1 MRMCAVRILIAEDD
15 LTSRKILSGVLRK
28 IGHEVLETVD
38 GFAAWTELQKPDGPK
53 LAILDWMMP
62 EMEGLDVV
70 RKVRALDI
78 EKPPYIIMLTT
89 RGEKSDIIAG
99 LDAGANDYL
108 SKPFDTGELQARVE
122 VGRRMIE
129 LQDAL
134 VESRKALAY
143 EASHDPL
150 TKLANRRAVLEYL
163 ELQMVSARENGDILT
178 AGMCD
183 IDHFKKVNDTW
194 GHQVGDDVLCELAHL
209 LRESVEGRGAA
220 GRMGGEEF
228 LLVLRMKPGGDF
240 MGEYAAICAR
250 IAATPLKTRAGDI
263 PVTVSIGVS
272 CASGKSSVDAILGPA
287 DAALYSAKAGG
298 RNRAVFASLENEENA
313 ETSDCPRSE

>member
-1 MRMCAVRILIAEDD
+1 VKILIAEDD
-15 LTSRKILSGVLRK
+15 LTSRKILAGVLRK

-38 GFAAWTELQKPDGPK
+38 GLAAWTELQKEGAPK

-62 EMEGLDVV
+62 GMEGLDVV
-70 RKVRALDI
+70 RKVRSLDL

-89 RGEKSDIIAG
+89 RGEKADVIAG

-122 VGRRMIE
+122 VGRRMME

-150 TKLANRRAVLEYL
+150 TKLSNRRAILEYL
-163 ELQMVSARENGDILT
+163 EHEISCAKRSGDIVT

-183 IDHFKKVNDTW
+183 IDHFKKVNDTL
-194 GHQVGDDVLCELAHL
+194 GHQTGDDVLCELAYL
-209 LRESVEGRGAA
+209 LRDHAETRGRA

-228 LLVLRMKPGGDF
+228 LHILRLPPESDF
-240 MGEYAAICAR
+240 MAEYAALCSR
-250 IAATPLKTRAGDI
+250 IAATSLKTRSGDI
-263 PVTVSIGVS
+263 LVTVSIGVS
-272 CASGKSSVDAILGPA
+272 RAGEGSSVDGMLGLA
-287 DAALYSAKAGG
+287 DAALYRAKALG
-298 RNRAVFASLENEENA
+298 RNMALYADNRTENA
-313 ETSDCPRSE
+313 N

>member
-1 MRMCAVRILIAEDD
+1 MKILIAEDD
-15 LTSRKILSGVLRK
+15 LTSRKILAGVLRK

-38 GFAAWTELQKPDGPK
+38 GLAAWTELQKEDAPK

-62 EMEGLDVV
+62 GMEGLDVV
-70 RKVRALDI
+70 RKVRSLDL

-89 RGEKSDIIAG
+89 RGEKADVIAG
-99 LDAGANDYL
+99 LDSGANDYL

-122 VGRRMIE
+122 VGRRMVE

-150 TKLANRRAVLEYL
+150 TKLSNRRAILEYL
-163 ELQMVSARENGDILT
+163 EHESACAKQCGDIVT

-194 GHQVGDDVLCELAHL
+194 GHQTGDDVLCELAHL
-209 LRESVEGRGAA
+209 LREHAGARGRA

-228 LLVLRMKPGGDF
+228 LLILRLPPESDF
-240 MGEYAAICAR
+240 MAEYATLCTS
-250 IAATPLKTRAGDI
+250 IAETPLKTRSGDI
-263 PVTVSIGVS
+263 PVTLSIGVS
-272 CASGKSSVDAILGPA
+272 RAGEGSSVDGMLGLA
-287 DAALYSAKAGG
+287 DAALYRAKALG
-298 RNRAVFASLENEENA
+298 RNMALYADNRTENA
-313 ETSDCPRSE
+313 N

>member
-1 MRMCAVRILIAEDD
+1 MRILIAEDD
-15 LTSRKILSGVLRK
+15 LTSRKILAGVLRK
-28 IGHEVLETVD
+28 IGHEVVETVD
-38 GFAAWTELQKPDGPK
+38 GLAAWAELQKTDGPK

-70 RKVRALDI
+70 REVRALDI

-89 RGEKSDIIAG
+89 RGEKADIIAG

-122 VGRRMIE
+122 VGRRMVE

-150 TKLANRRAVLEYL
+150 TKLANRRAILEYL
-163 ELQMVSARENGDILT
+163 ERQMVSASENGDILT

-183 IDHFKKVNDTW
+183 IDHFKRVNDTW

-209 LRESVEGRGAA
+209 LRESAEGRGAA

-228 LLVLRMKPGGDF
+228 LLVLRMKAGGDY
-240 MGEYAAICAR
+240 MAEYAAICAG
-250 IAATPLKTRAGDI
+250 IAATPLKTRTGEI
-263 PVTVSIGVS
+263 PITVSIGVS
-272 CASGKSSVDAILGPA
+272 CAKGKSGVDAILGLA
-287 DAALYSAKAGG
+287 DAALYSAKGLG
-298 RNRAVFASLENEENA
+298 RNRVVFAGGENA
-313 ETSDCPRSE
+313 GEAGAACCPRSE